1 MIFWLLIW
9 NCCAL
14 YANLSRMSEVALPVT
29 LPESDTELRVFAQ
42 SLLHHSGQQASEI
55 RLLRQTVEKL
65 TLDLLMFKRRLFG
78 RSAESSDE
86 LLIQGQLF
94 PVTTAEIDLSPGK
107 SPPLTKTPSEPKVP
121 FVRKGRMILPD
132 NLPRHEQTL
141 MPPGVL
147 DANNHLRPEY
157 VQIGEERTERL
168 ACTPAS
174 FYVDVIVRPQ
184 VVMTAAAKADPEI
197 APAIP
202 GGSKEGVSIAK
213 LPRFIIDSGL
223 MHETLLAH
231 VVLSKI
237 DDHLPLHRQSEML
250 LRDCGVRL
258 PVSTLC
264 DAILRSAEALM
275 PLDKALLT
283 RLLTQ
288 YHALHIDETGC
299 PTLAKGQTKK
309 SRIWTYAS
317 SAGPDANGHAMAPII
332 CYRYTDDKSGTH
344 LPKLFANYRGYLHA
358 DASNVYDALFAQRP
372 DILEVAC
379 WAHARRKFY
388 DVAVASTAP
397 TIAQTAVEK
406 INALFAIEA
415 YCTKAGMMPAQRHDY
430 RQQHA
435 RPLVLKFGEWAI
447 EQCAQLSKTADTAS
461 AFRYVLNH
469 WKAFQRY
476 LERGDLKIDNNAAER
491 DLRVIAVGRSNW
503 QFAGSERGGKAQAT
517 LFTLIETA
525 KLNGLNP
532 REWLVDT
539 LQRLPAQ
546 PNNRLHELLPLRK
559 IVAPS

>member
-1 MIFWLLIW
+1 MIFCLLLW
-9 NCCAL
+9 HYCSLCANV
-14 YANLSRMSEVALPVT
+14 ARMPDTAITAPLP
-29 LPESDTELRVFAQ
+29 DTHAELRALVE
-42 SLLHHSGQQASEI
+42 QQASEI
-55 RLLRQTVEKL
+55 RSLRETVAKL
-65 TLDLLMFKRRLFG
+65 TLDLLMFKRKLFG

-94 PVTTAEIDLSPGK
+94 PAATGEIDLPPGK
-107 SPPLTKTPSEPKVP
+107 TPPLSKTPSQPKVP

-147 DANNHLRPEY
+147 DADNKLLPQY

-184 VVMTAAAKADPEI
+184 VVLTAAAKADPAI

-213 LPRFIIDSGL
+213 LPRFVIDYGL

-264 DAILRSAEALM
+264 DAILRCAEALM
-275 PLDKALLT
+275 PLEEALFT

-288 YHALHIDETGC
+288 YHAVHIDETGC

-317 SAGPDANGHAMAPII
+317 TAGPDADGDAIAPII

-344 LPKLFANYRGYLHA
+344 LPKLFADYRGYLHA

-372 DILEVAC
+372 GILEVAC

-388 DVAVASTAP
+388 AVAVASTAL
-397 TIAQTAVEK
+397 TIAHTAVEK
-406 INALFAIEA
+406 INALFAIETL
-415 YCTKAGMMPAQRHDY
+415 CTTAAMTPAQRHEY
-430 RQQHA
+430 RQQHSK
-435 RPLVLKFGEWAI
+435 PLVQQFEKWAI
-447 EQCAQLSKTADTAS
+447 EQCVQLSSTSDTAK

-491 DLRVIAVGRSNW
+491 DLRVIAVGRKNW
-503 QFAGSERGGKAQAT
+503 QFAGSERGGKALAT
-517 LFTLIETA
+517 LFTLVETA

-539 LQRLPAQ
+539 LQRIPEL

-559 IVAPS
+559 PVAPS